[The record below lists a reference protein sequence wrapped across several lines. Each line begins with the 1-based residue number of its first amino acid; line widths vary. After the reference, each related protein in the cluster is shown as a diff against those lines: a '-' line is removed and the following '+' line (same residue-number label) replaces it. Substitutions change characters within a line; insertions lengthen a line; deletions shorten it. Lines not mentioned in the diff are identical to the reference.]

1 MKRIYLLTLLLYFGV
16 TISAKPGGVFNH
28 VLDVEAY
35 SDWGK
40 GYLTIIDNHVVY
52 DENQAYYLTMN
63 IEDGYMAPY
72 YGYIITA
79 LNGKSAK
86 NMTPEQFYALTD
98 TATSFTIKVEDEKGK
113 EYNIPIIVKQEKL
126 DVINKYSYF
135 DFFVSDNSKDSSNL
149 AIRNRLHGSIFNS
162 ISDENFD
169 FRKARTYDYVILGND
184 PLIDEKILNSL
195 HKSGMERD
203 TENPDILFT
212 ISKNAD
218 ERVASTYIPPTS
230 RTINTGSQTTARY
243 NYFTKTYDYVTTQ
256 NNRTIKEGGYT
267 ETTKTANI
275 FLEIAALDAKKIND
289 KKMSHAPIIWQMTA
303 NRNVTNYNFKITD
316 EYRDYATWG
325 YFPPIDRLG
334 RYSIVLHEHTGLI
347 PDKEN
352 PALIAEV
359 IEGSRADKAGFQVGD
374 IVSKIEC
381 SYRGTPTYYSNGNM
395 SFWWYSYTITSKYVI
410 LKKQIHST
418 NYNPSADKY
427 KYNTNRG
434 LIEYLNNNTHIISR
448 DVAELL
454 THSVKVTIIRNK
466 KKVELNLHPQSK
478 KFSRFFWLNDEQ
490 LRQVRN

>member
-1 MKRIYLLTLLLYFGV
+1 MKRTYLLALLLYCGV
-16 TISAKPGGVFNH
+16 TIFAKPGGIFDH
-28 VLDVEAY
+28 VIDVEAY

-40 GYLTIIDNHVVY
+40 GYLTIIDNHIVY
-52 DENQAYYLTMN
+52 DEDQAYYLTMTIN
-63 IEDGYMAPY
+63 DGNMAPH

-98 TATSFTIKVEDEKGK
+98 TATSFTIKVEDAKGK
-113 EYNIPIIVKQEKL
+113 EYNIPVIVKQEKV
-126 DVINKYSYF
+126 DVIDKYSYF
-135 DFFVSDNSKDSSNL
+135 ELFVLNNFKDSSNI

-169 FRKARTYDYVILGND
+169 FRKARTYDYVIMGND
-184 PLIDEKILNSL
+184 PLMDEKILNNL
-195 HKSGMERD
+195 YKFGMERD

-212 ISKNAD
+212 IAKNAD

-230 RTINTGSQTTARY
+230 RTINTGSQTTAHY

-256 NNRTIKEGGYT
+256 NNRTINEGGYT

-275 FLEIAALDAKKIND
+275 FLELAALDAKRIND
-289 KKMSHAPIIWQMTA
+289 KKMTHAPIIWQMTA

-325 YFPPIDRLG
+325 YMPPIDRLG
-334 RYSIVLHEHTGLI
+334 RSSGVLYEHTGLI

-352 PALIAEV
+352 PALVAEV

-381 SYRGTPTYYSNGNM
+381 SYNGKLIYNQGHL
-395 SFWWYSYTITSKYVI
+395 SHWWYSYTITSKNVM
-410 LKKQIHST
+410 LKKQFHSAY
-418 NYNPSADKY
+418 YNPSANKF
-427 KYNTNRG
+427 KYNTDRG
-434 LIEYLNNNTHIISR
+434 MIEYLNNNMHISSG
-448 DVAELL
+448 DVAEFL

-466 KKVELNLHPQSK
+466 KKVELNLYPQSK